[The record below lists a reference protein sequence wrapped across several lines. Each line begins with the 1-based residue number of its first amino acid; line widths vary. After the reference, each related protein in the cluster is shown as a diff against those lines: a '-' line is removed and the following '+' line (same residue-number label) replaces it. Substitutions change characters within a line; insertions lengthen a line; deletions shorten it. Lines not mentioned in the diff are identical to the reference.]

1 MISLLQTDR
10 NKKELV
16 ISVPESWGGLTI
28 EQLLRNVWQL
38 PKKMVHQ
45 YRMEKS
51 IRINK
56 KPASFQT
63 IIEKGDR
70 LTIPVSIENE
80 SKIDPTDLDIPIL
93 YEDEHILIANKPANM
108 ATHPN
113 EPGDRNTLLNGIVH
127 YLIKKG
133 EAPYI
138 QHVHRLDKD
147 TTGAILLAK
156 HPLAKSLFDRLLN
169 ERKVERMYTALVT
182 GRLQKKTGTI
192 DANIG
197 RDRHHGTR
205 RRVSKTGKEAITHY
219 QVIGFD
225 PERNLTQVLCKLE
238 TGRTHQIRVH
248 FAHIGHPLAGDTLYG
263 GKPIFPRQALHAKYL
278 SFKHPITLEKI
289 QVEAPYLDHP
299 PIFLDQ

>member
-1 MISLLQTDR
+1 M
-10 NKKELV
+10 V
-16 ISVPESWGGLTI
+16 I
-28 EQLLRNVWQL
+28 
-38 PKKMVHQ
+38 Q

-51 IRINK
+51 IRHSNK

-70 LTIPVSIENE
+70 LAIPVSIENE

-138 QHVHRLDKD
+138 QHVHRLNKD

-156 HPLAKSLFDRLLN
+156 RPFLAKSLFDRLLN
-169 ERKVERMYTALVT
+169 ERKVERYTPHQSPETSRRKPVRLMLKLAVT
-182 GRLQKKTGTI
+182 GITEREDGCQK
-192 DANIG
+192 N
-197 RDRHHGTR
+197 R
-205 RRVSKTGKEAITHY
+205 
-219 QVIGFD
+219 
-225 PERNLTQVLCKLE
+225 
-238 TGRTHQIRVH
+238 
-248 FAHIGHPLAGDTLYG
+248 
-263 GKPIFPRQALHAKYL
+263 
-278 SFKHPITLEKI
+278 
-289 QVEAPYLDHP
+289 
-299 PIFLDQ
+299 